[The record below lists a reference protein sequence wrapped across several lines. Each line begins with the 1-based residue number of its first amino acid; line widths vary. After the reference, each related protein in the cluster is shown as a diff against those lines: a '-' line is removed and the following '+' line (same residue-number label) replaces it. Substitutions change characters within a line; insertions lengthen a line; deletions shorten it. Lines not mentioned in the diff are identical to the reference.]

1 LQRTG
6 RPFEIALL
14 HGSIAGGLVPPTVDT
29 LALNDLN
36 RSGMDYIALGDWHSL
51 SKQSDNIYYSGSPEM
66 VMPNQ
71 ALPGSVLIVELD
83 KGSAQ
88 VSPLTTGKCRR
99 LSDEHIELDTFET
112 IEALIGKIGSFA
124 SDEVVARIV
133 LEGKWNGKDSLSI
146 DDIESELAGRYLS
159 LQIESKALSYGD
171 ASAEGLLA
179 GTFKRWIE
187 EREEE
192 PDIRQEALQLG
203 LHLLQGGRI

>member
-1 LQRTG
+1 
-6 RPFEIALL
+6 
-14 HGSIAGGLVPPTVDT
+14 
-29 LALNDLN
+29 
-36 RSGMDYIALGDWHSL
+36 
-51 SKQSDNIYYSGSPEM
+51 
-66 VMPNQ
+66 
-71 ALPGSVLIVELD
+71 
-83 KGSAQ
+83 
-88 VSPLTTGKCRR
+88 
-99 LSDEHIELDTFET
+99 
-112 IEALIGKIGSFA
+112 
-124 SDEVVARIV
+124 VARIL